1 MIGEGEMLKQ
11 LITVYQLYG
20 SVIAKKDMHVWDAL
34 LQQSHAAFIQQTLL
48 KQVWAPLVLL
58 HSAKLVQQKAPRL
71 LALAVIFALEVQFG
85 GADCG
90 NHRLTR
96 GN

>member
-1 MIGEGEMLKQ
+1 MLKQ

-20 SVIAKKDMHVWDAL
+20 SVIAKKDMHVRDAL
-34 LQQSHAAFIQQTLL
+34 LISTTNQQSHAAFIQQTLL

-85 GADCG
+85 GAGCG